1 LFTLDTGQALAPG
14 LNVKKEILPRGIKMP
29 APKKSF
35 KSANYEVAVWEN
47 ERDYEQGIVSFQTVS
62 LKKSWKDKTN
72 VTREQYIS
80 LRKQDVERVLVLLRK
95 AQEYLVLGEKENE

>member
-1 LFTLDTGQALAPG
+1 
-14 LNVKKEILPRGIKMP
+14 MP

-47 ERDYEQGIVSFQTVS
+47 DRDLEDGGIVSFKTVS

-72 VTREQYIS
+72 VTREQYLS

-95 AQEYLVLGEKENE
+95 AQEYLVLGGKEDE